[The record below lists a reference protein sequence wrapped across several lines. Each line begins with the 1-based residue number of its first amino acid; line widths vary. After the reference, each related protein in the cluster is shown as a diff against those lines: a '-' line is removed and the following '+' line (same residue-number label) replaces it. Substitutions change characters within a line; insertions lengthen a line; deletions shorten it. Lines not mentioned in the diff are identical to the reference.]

1 MGEYAVRACVW
12 DRYISN
18 NPAHIVCN
26 IVPISTE
33 QIVPLKLRPITI
45 TRTYASPTMWVG
57 FYSLHEKGRSN
68 IWSQCNCKLANT
80 TTVTSKS
87 LVSAIYSM

>member
-18 NPAHIVCN
+18 KPAHIVCN

-33 QIVPLKLRPITI
+33 QIVPLKLQLQLQEL
-45 TRTYASPTMWVG
+45 MQVQ
-57 FYSLHEKGRSN
+57 
-68 IWSQCNCKLANT
+68 QCG
-80 TTVTSKS
+80 
-87 LVSAIYSM
+87 LVSIPCMRKGGLTFGHNVTASWLIPQQ